1 MSNRPNHREVFDEVT
16 GGGEIDMYGNEAP
29 LFDIVYSRGK
39 MSEYKKSATRRNI
52 AEGSDVLDLACG
64 TGISTSLIDEDYNV
78 TGADLSGD
86 MLEIA
91 KKKDLEADFI
101 QSDMRNLPFEQE
113 FDAVVMYGQPFSH
126 LESPS
131 DVRDAAESIYT
142 ALNENGVLLTD
153 FFPSDGGRI
162 DRLGPVETEFD
173 DNHRASMVADFSDYD
188 PKNQTWK
195 GKITFWLERGGFTTN
210 VSDKERDMRGYS
222 LDEMEEIIDEAG
234 FSDFDEEEIYPGT
247 FYNSIRAVK

>member
-1 MSNRPNHREVFDEVT
+1 MTSSPDYREVFDEVM
-16 GGGEIDMYGNEAP
+16 GEVQVDMYGDEAA

-39 MSEYKKSATRRNI
+39 MSEYKEAAARRNI

-64 TGISTSLIDEDYNV
+64 TGISTALIDEDYNV

-91 KKKDLEADFI
+91 EEKDLEADFV
-101 QSDMRNLPFEQE
+101 QADMRDLPFEEE

-131 DVRDAAESIYT
+131 EVRDAAESIYSS
-142 ALNENGVLLTD
+142 LNENGVLLTD
-153 FFPSDGGRI
+153 FFPAEGGRI
-162 DRLGPVETEFD
+162 DRMGPVETEFD
-173 DNHRASMVADFSDYD
+173 DDHRASMVADFSDYD
-188 PKNQTWK
+188 PQKQTWK
-195 GKITFWLERGGFTTN
+195 GKITFWLDRGGFTTN
-210 VSDKERDMRGYS
+210 VSDRERDMRGYS
-222 LDEMEEIIDEAG
+222 LEEMEEIIVEAG
-234 FSDFDEEEIYPGT
+234 FSDFGEEEIYPGN